1 MQTKEDGKCVEIIRK
16 LQLITDKRTPVTHL
30 LKRTFS
36 TGIVPQKGLGSRE
49 YIGACKWKGAL

>member
-36 TGIVPQKGLGSRE
+36 TGIVPQKGLRSRE
-49 YIGACKWKGAL
+49 YID